1 MPFLFLVSIRWG
13 IVEEVVRRVPA
24 DLGEMVELVFRARA
38 QGKRRAEDRLVR
50 HAVERLRAIGTWGE
64 LIDMLARE
72 GDHRV
77 LSAKKALDLFMDRF
91 DPRCPALSIREF
103 GRAFGGRRGVAAEIN
118 MHFSISEE
126 MEPLERALSN
136 LEREGLEWFRRLVD
150 AGMI

>member
-1 MPFLFLVSIRWG
+1 
-13 IVEEVVRRVPA
+13 
-24 DLGEMVELVFRARA
+24 
-38 QGKRRAEDRLVR
+38 
-50 HAVERLRAIGTWGE
+50 
-64 LIDMLARE
+64 
-72 GDHRV
+72 
-77 LSAKKALDLFMDRF
+77 MDRF

-103 GRAFGGRRGVAAEIN
+103 GRAFGGWRGVAAEIN